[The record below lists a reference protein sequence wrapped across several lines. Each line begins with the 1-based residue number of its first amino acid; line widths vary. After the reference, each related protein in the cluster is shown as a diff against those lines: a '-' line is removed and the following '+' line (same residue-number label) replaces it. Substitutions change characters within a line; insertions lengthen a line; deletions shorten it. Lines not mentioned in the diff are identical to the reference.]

1 MVHESE
7 TGRSPFNNSLSNEI
21 YVKITNL
28 RSCILTYYGIKA
40 LWHSA

>member
-28 RSCILTYYGIKA
+28 KELHIDI
-40 LWHSA
+40 LWHQGALA